1 MKRLDV
7 SFLSQGQRCDA
18 WLYLPEGEGPHPC
31 VVAAHGMGGIRQ
43 VRLGAYGERFAQAG
57 YAMLAFDYRH
67 WGTSEGTP
75 RYLCS
80 LKRQQAD
87 INAAIDFAKGRP
99 DIDPGR
105 VALFG
110 ISFGGGHTV
119 VVASKRHDLMAVI
132 TQGAFLDGRL
142 VVPRNLSTLALAL
155 GLAAAYTVD
164 LVRTMVGLSP
174 HYMKIVGQ
182 PGEPAL
188 LTHAGDVEGYHAMLD
203 GPSPWANKVAARI
216 RNAVPFF
223 RPIQHAH
230 AITAPLLTIICDR
243 DEACPPALSAKA
255 AKLAPRGQAVHFD
268 AGHFEIYFGELFDG
282 ATKAMLTFLDTAS
295 ANEKRPQ
302 PASVRATK
310 RPPPQTQ
317 LVRGASGL
325 GSLHQGKHRTVTGL
339 EERSYHSLGR
349 VLRRG

>member
-7 SFLSQGQRCDA
+7 SFLSERQRCDA

-31 VVAAHGMGGIRQ
+31 VVVAHGMGGIRQ

-119 VVASKRHDLMAVI
+119 VVASKRHDLTAVI

-142 VVPRNLSTLALAL
+142 AVPKNVPTLALAL
-155 GLAAAYTVD
+155 GLATAWTVD

-174 HYMKIVGQ
+174 HYMKIVGL

-188 LTHAGDVEGYHAMLD
+188 LTHAGDVEGYNAMLD
-203 GPSPWANKVAARI
+203 GPSLWANKVAARI
-216 RNAVPFF
+216 RNAVPANSARACDHGAAADDHL
-223 RPIQHAH
+223 RPGRGMPSGVVHEGSEAGAPRRGGALRCRSLRDLLRRAVRRRHKGHADV
-230 AITAPLLTIICDR
+230 LGYR
-243 DEACPPALSAKA
+243 ERQRKA
-255 AKLAPRGQAVHFD
+255 AQTSF
-268 AGHFEIYFGELFDG
+268 
-282 ATKAMLTFLDTAS
+282 
-295 ANEKRPQ
+295 
-302 PASVRATK
+302 RA
-310 RPPPQTQ
+310 RD
-317 LVRGASGL
+317 
-325 GSLHQGKHRTVTGL
+325 
-339 EERSYHSLGR
+339 
-349 VLRRG
+349 

>member
-7 SFLSQGQRCDA
+7 SFSSQGQRCDA

-31 VVAAHGMGGIRQ
+31 VVVAHGMGGIRQ
-43 VRLGAYGERFAQAG
+43 VRLGAYGDRFTQAG

-80 LKRQQAD
+80 IKRQQAD
-87 INAAIDFAKGRP
+87 INAAIDFAMGRP

-110 ISFGGGHTV
+110 ISFGGGHAV

-142 VVPRNLSTLALAL
+142 VVRMSLPTLAL
-155 GLAAAYTVD
+155 GLAAAYAVD
-164 LVRTMVGLSP
+164 QVRTIFGLSP
-174 HYMKIVGQ
+174 RYLKIVGQ

-188 LTHAGDVEGYHAMLD
+188 LTHPGDVEGYDAMLD

-255 AKLAPRGQAVHFD
+255 AKLAHRGQAVHFD
-268 AGHFEIYFGELFDG
+268 AGHFDIYFGELFDG
-282 ATKAMLTFLDTAS
+282 ATKAILTFLDTTSAG
-295 ANEKRPQ
+295 ANEKQPE
-302 PASVRATK
+302 PASVRATN
-310 RPPPQTQ
+310 RPPPQTR
-317 LVRGASGL
+317 LVS
-325 GSLHQGKHRTVTGL
+325 S
-339 EERSYHSLGR
+339 
-349 VLRRG
+349 